1 MMENPGKKL
10 QSPILL
16 KFSWYIG
23 LTAFI
28 GGWLIFISWASAR
41 YFAVINL
48 NKLAIFGIFWM
59 FIFFW
64 LCLAALILLL
74 IYVVKNRSKL
84 HWKMLL
90 TAVMILINIPSVV
103 VIITLFSEIE
113 SKAFVKFSNESE
125 IELMQIQII
134 GNGNSWDL
142 GKIRKGSS
150 EIVNFD
156 PDSAIDNSM
165 SYEIY
170 DKFHLIINHR
180 GKNDTLDLPPIY
192 SGDCKEFIIG
202 SNLEIKEIFN

>member
-1 MMENPGKKL
+1 
-10 QSPILL
+10 
-16 KFSWYIG
+16 
-23 LTAFI
+23 
-28 GGWLIFISWASAR
+28 
-41 YFAVINL
+41 
-48 NKLAIFGIFWM
+48 
-59 FIFFW
+59 
-64 LCLAALILLL
+64 
-74 IYVVKNRSKL
+74 
-84 HWKMLL
+84 MLL